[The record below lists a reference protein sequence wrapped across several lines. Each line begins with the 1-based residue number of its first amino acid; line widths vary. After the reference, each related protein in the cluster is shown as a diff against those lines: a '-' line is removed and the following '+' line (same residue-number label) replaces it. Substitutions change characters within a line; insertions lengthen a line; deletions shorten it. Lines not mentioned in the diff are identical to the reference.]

1 MVSLMPQLA
10 GVSSARAGE
19 GESKSAPPSASTLTT
34 LVENIITAT
43 VATDSQIVRSEF
55 IIESE

>member
-1 MVSLMPQLA
+1 
-10 GVSSARAGE
+10 
-19 GESKSAPPSASTLTT
+19 

-55 IIESE
+55 IIERE